1 MSKGFVNISL
11 AIKQSLRFENETQY
25 NSYQMN
31 NSIKNKIYSK
41 ISHNTSLWTDC
52 KYGGLSMAL
61 KAMLLVSCNMRNK
74 QICKNINISR
84 RSVSLHI
91 IREENFESKLE
102 WHT

>member
-1 MSKGFVNISL
+1 
-11 AIKQSLRFENETQY
+11 
-25 NSYQMN
+25 MN
-31 NSIKNKIYSK
+31 NSIKNKIYPK

>member
-1 MSKGFVNISL
+1 MNISL

-31 NSIKNKIYSK
+31 NSIKNKIYPK

-52 KYGGLSMAL
+52 KYGGLSMEL

-74 QICKNINISR
+74 QISKKINVSR